1 MTLSVKLS
9 GFIFDTYLPPTETL
23 MMLALAD
30 YADQNGKCWPSK
42 ETLARRSRVSKRTVD
57 KYLKILA
64 ENNWLKIESN
74 GGRKSN
80 NYYLNLEKIYHEGSL
95 QPCKAC
101 TPQNSVRVQ
110 DLHPT
115 PASHVA
121 PELPIEDF
129 KRPAAKKAL
138 PVMPAIKT
146 QPKDHTW
153 FTAWWCF
160 AYQQIVREKYV
171 YQKKDAGQIKQLLSV
186 LGLMETTCRACVYFS
201 LPPAKRFPRGSLTVG
216 GLLHQINEVTE
227 FDRELE
233 DRFISAG
240 LLPDMHQIESLKHFQ
255 PWSQKT

>member
-1 MTLSVKLS
+1 MPLSVKLS
-9 GFIFDTYLPPTETL
+9 GFIFDTDLPPTETL
-23 MMLALAD
+23 MLLALAD
-30 YADQNGKCWPSK
+30 YADQDGKCWPSK

-57 KYLKILA
+57 KYLKILS
-64 ENNWLKIESN
+64 ENNWLRIESK

-80 NYYLNLEKIYHEGSL
+80 NYYLNLDKIYREGTL

-121 PELPIEDF
+121 PELPIEDL
-129 KRPAAKKAL
+129 KDRQQRKPL
-138 PVMPAIKT
+138 PVP

-160 AYQQIVREKYV
+160 SYQQIVGEKYA

-201 LPPAKRFPRGSLTVG
+201 LPPAKRFPRGSPTVG

-240 LLPDMHQIESLKHFQ
+240 LLPDLDQIESLKHFQ